1 MRRKIT
7 DSMKADILK
16 AWQAGTDPLDIQ
28 IEFGIGQ
35 TSLEKIV
42 KGVPSGRRPGK
53 RRAFD
58 YDEAWRLRARG
69 FRAVEIAERMGVHE
83 NSIRR
88 ALRSIRKTDTARME
102 WKAAA

>member
-1 MRRKIT
+1 MRRRIT
-7 DSMKADILK
+7 DEMKAAILK
-16 AWQAGTDPLDIQ
+16 AWQAGTNPLDIQ

-58 YDEAWRLRARG
+58 YAEAARLRDAG
-69 FRAVEIAERMGVHE
+69 LKPPMIAERMGVHE

-88 ALRSIRKTDTARME
+88 ALRSIRQTETARME